1 METTVTSKLNINQ
14 TKNMLLCLIKNRR
27 KKMKY
32 FNKILVGLISTATFV
47 FANDF
52 RDLKTFEA
60 TFTQKITNSSGN
72 EVTYNGLIFI
82 KEPNKIKWQYND
94 PIEKFVYIK
103 KYTVTIIEPE
113 LEQIIVTNLKKEINI
128 INLLKNAQEIS
139 KNEFR
144 SNFNNIDYFLT
155 LENDQLQKISYK
167 DEIEND
173 VVILFFDVKQGEKID
188 DEVFK
193 FTIPDYY
200 DVIKK

>member
-1 METTVTSKLNINQ
+1 
-14 TKNMLLCLIKNRR
+14 
-27 KKMKY
+27 MKY
-32 FNKILVGLISTATFV
+32 FKTIIVYVLLLSTFV

-60 TFTQKITNSSGN
+60 SFTQKITNPSGN
-72 EVTYNGLIFI
+72 EVAYNGLIFI

-94 PIEKFVYIK
+94 PIKKFVYIK

-113 LEQIIVTNLKKEINI
+113 LEQIIVTNLDKEINI

-139 KNEFR
+139 INEYK
-144 SNFNNIDYFLT
+144 SNFNNIEYSLT
-155 LENDQLQKISYK
+155 LKNGQLQKISYQ

-173 VVILFFDVKQGEKID
+173 VVISFFDVKQNEKID

-193 FTIPDYY
+193 FIIPDYY
-200 DVIKK
+200 DVIRK